1 MPGPVVSSQPCPSGP
16 LLHEKPLMI
25 PMILFKLSIG
35 LSAVERL
42 VLRLLIAALALSVL
56 MNVLLRMIGITLAW
70 ADEVGVYTMVLSGFV
85 GASLML
91 RARIDPAVLLLH
103 EFMPAGAVRVL
114 RMTVSALSA
123 LFGLMLAYLCL
134 RWFDPLQM
142 AAVGFDINA
151 FQAATFNF
159 IYTDRTA
166 ITGTPAYL
174 LYLII
179 PYFALAVTIHALT
192 NLCEDLGLLT
202 RPRDPAGLAMDVS
215 Q

>member
-1 MPGPVVSSQPCPSGP
+1 
-16 LLHEKPLMI
+16 MI
-25 PMILFKLSIG
+25 PKTLSKLSAG

-42 VLRLLIAALALSVL
+42 ILKLLIAGLTLSVL

-70 ADEVGVYTMVLSGFV
+70 ADEVGVYAMVLSGFV

-103 EFMPAGAVRVL
+103 EFLPPRACRVL

-123 LFGLMLAYLCL
+123 AFGMILFYLCL
-134 RWFDPLQM
+134 RWFDPVEVIK
-142 AAVGFDINA
+142 AGFDTAA

-159 IYTDRTA
+159 IYTDITPVMGAPAFMFYLVIPFFAAA
-166 ITGTPAYL
+166 I
-174 LYLII
+174 
-179 PYFALAVTIHALT
+179 TIHALT
-192 NLCEDLGLLT
+192 NLCEDMGLIA
-202 RPRDPAGLAMDVS
+202 RPADPAGLAMDIV

>member
-1 MPGPVVSSQPCPSGP
+1 
-16 LLHEKPLMI
+16 MI
-25 PMILFKLSIG
+25 ALTLSKLSAG
-35 LSAVERL
+35 LCALERVALRCL
-42 VLRLLIAALALSVL
+42 VAILAISVL

-70 ADEVGVYTMVLSGFV
+70 ADEVGVYAMILTGFV

-103 EFMPAGAVRVL
+103 EFLPAPAVRGL

-123 LFGLMLAYLCL
+123 IFGVTLVYLCI

-142 AAVGFDINA
+142 IAVGFDVNA

-159 IYTDRTA
+159 IYTDRTV

-179 PYFALAVTIHALT
+179 PYFALAITVHATT
-192 NLCEDLGLLT
+192 NLCEDLGLVQ
-202 RPRDPAGLAMDVS
+202 RPMDPAGLVMDVT

>member
-1 MPGPVVSSQPCPSGP
+1 
-16 LLHEKPLMI
+16 MI
-25 PMILFKLSIG
+25 PMTLSRLSAG

-42 VLRLLIAALALSVL
+42 ILRLLIAVLALSVL

-70 ADEVGVYTMVLSGFV
+70 ADEVGVYSMVLSGFV

-103 EFMPAGAVRVL
+103 EFLPARAVRLL

-123 LFGLMLAYLCL
+123 LFGVILLYLCL
-134 RWFDPLQM
+134 RWFDPIQM
-142 AAVGFDINA
+142 ISVGFDVNA

-179 PYFALAVTIHALT
+179 PYFALAITIHALT
-192 NLCEDLGLLT
+192 NLCEDLGLID
-202 RPRDPAGLAMDVS
+202 RPADPAGLAMDVV

>member
-1 MPGPVVSSQPCPSGP
+1 
-16 LLHEKPLMI
+16 MI
-25 PMILFKLSIG
+25 PMTLSKLSTG

-42 VLRLLIAALALSVL
+42 LLRVLIAVLALSVL

-70 ADEVGVYTMVLSGFV
+70 ADEVGVYSMVLSGFV

-103 EFMPAGAVRVL
+103 EFLPAKSVRLL
-114 RMTVSALSA
+114 RITVSALSA
-123 LFGLMLAYLCL
+123 LFGVILIYLCL
-134 RWFDPLQM
+134 RWFDPIEM
-142 AAVGFDINA
+142 ISVGFDINA

-159 IYTDRTA
+159 IYTDRTS

-179 PYFALAVTIHALT
+179 PYFALAITIHALT
-192 NLCEDLGLLT
+192 NLCEDMGLIK
-202 RPRDPAGLAMDVS
+202 RPADPAGLAMDVV

>member
-1 MPGPVVSSQPCPSGP
+1 
-16 LLHEKPLMI
+16 MI
-25 PMILFKLSIG
+25 PMTLSRLSAG

-42 VLRLLIAALALSVL
+42 FLRVLIATLALSVL

-70 ADEVGVYTMVLSGFV
+70 ADEVGVYSMVLSGFV

-103 EFMPAGAVRVL
+103 EFLPARAVRLL
-114 RMTVSALSA
+114 RITVSALSA
-123 LFGLMLAYLCL
+123 LFGVILIYLCL
-134 RWFDPLQM
+134 RWFDPIQM
-142 AAVGFDINA
+142 ISVGFDINA

-179 PYFALAVTIHALT
+179 PYFALAITIHALT
-192 NLCEDLGLLT
+192 NLCEDLGLID
-202 RPRDPAGLAMDVS
+202 RPADPAGLAMDVV

>member
-1 MPGPVVSSQPCPSGP
+1 
-16 LLHEKPLMI
+16 MI
-25 PMILFKLSIG
+25 PMTLSRLSAG

-42 VLRLLIAALALSVL
+42 FLRVLIATLALSVL

-70 ADEVGVYTMVLSGFV
+70 ADEVGVYSMVLSGFV

-103 EFMPAGAVRVL
+103 EFLPAKSVRLL
-114 RMTVSALSA
+114 RITVSALSA
-123 LFGLMLAYLCL
+123 LFGVILIYLCL
-134 RWFDPLQM
+134 RWFDPIQM
-142 AAVGFDINA
+142 ISVGFDINA

-179 PYFALAVTIHALT
+179 PYFALAITIHALT
-192 NLCEDLGLLT
+192 NLCEDLGLID
-202 RPRDPAGLAMDVS
+202 RPADPAGLAMDVV

>member
-1 MPGPVVSSQPCPSGP
+1 M
-16 LLHEKPLMI
+16 HEKRPMI
-25 PMILFKLSIG
+25 PMTLSKLSAG

-42 VLRLLIAALALSVL
+42 FLRLLIAILALSVL

-91 RARIDPAVLLLH
+91 RARIDPAVMLLH
-103 EFMPAGAVRVL
+103 EFLPPPAVRAL
-114 RMTVSALSA
+114 RILVSALSA
-123 LFGLMLAYLCL
+123 LFGVMLVYLCL
-134 RWFDPLQM
+134 RWFDPVQM
-142 AAVGFDINA
+142 FAVGFDVNA

-179 PYFALAVTIHALT
+179 PYFAVAITIHALT
-192 NLCEDLGLLT
+192 NLCEDMGLLT
-202 RPRDPAGLAMDVS
+202 RPLDPAGLAMDVT

>member
-1 MPGPVVSSQPCPSGP
+1 
-16 LLHEKPLMI
+16 MI
-25 PMILFKLSIG
+25 PMTLSRLSAG

-42 VLRLLIAALALSVL
+42 ILRLLIASLALSVL

-70 ADEVGVYTMVLSGFV
+70 ADEVGVYSMVLSGFV

-103 EFMPAGAVRVL
+103 EFLPARAVRLL
-114 RMTVSALSA
+114 RITVSALSA
-123 LFGLMLAYLCL
+123 LFGVILIYLCL
-134 RWFDPLQM
+134 RWFDPIQM
-142 AAVGFDINA
+142 ISVGFDVNA

-179 PYFALAVTIHALT
+179 PYFALAITIHALT
-192 NLCEDLGLLT
+192 NLCEDLGLID
-202 RPRDPAGLAMDVS
+202 RPADPAGLAMDVV

>member
-1 MPGPVVSSQPCPSGP
+1 
-16 LLHEKPLMI
+16 MI
-25 PMILFKLSIG
+25 PMTLSKLSSG
-35 LSAVERL
+35 FSAVERV
-42 VLRLLIAALALSVL
+42 VLRVLIAMLALSVL

-103 EFMPAGAVRVL
+103 EFLPARAVRVL
-114 RMTVSALSA
+114 RMSVSALSA
-123 LFGLMLAYLCL
+123 LFGLVLIYLCL
-134 RWFDPLQM
+134 RWFNPIQM
-142 AAVGFDINA
+142 INVGFDINA

-179 PYFALAVTIHALT
+179 PYFAVAITIHAAT
-192 NLCEDLGLLT
+192 NLCEDLGLID
-202 RPRDPAGLAMDVS
+202 RPADPAGLAMDVV

>member
-1 MPGPVVSSQPCPSGP
+1 M
-16 LLHEKPLMI
+16 HEKRPMI
-25 PMILFKLSIG
+25 PMTLSKLSAG

-42 VLRLLIAALALSVL
+42 FLRLLIAILALSVL

-103 EFMPAGAVRVL
+103 EFLPPPAVRAL
-114 RMTVSALSA
+114 RTLVSALSA
-123 LFGLMLAYLCL
+123 LFGVMLVYLCL
-134 RWFDPLQM
+134 RWFDPVQM
-142 AAVGFDINA
+142 FAVGFDVNA

-179 PYFALAVTIHALT
+179 PYFAVAITIHALT
-192 NLCEDLGLLT
+192 NLCEDMGLLT
-202 RPRDPAGLAMDVS
+202 RPLDPAGLAMDVT

>member
-1 MPGPVVSSQPCPSGP
+1 MT
-16 LLHEKPLMI
+16 
-25 PMILFKLSIG
+25 LSRLSTG

-42 VLRLLIAALALSVL
+42 LLRVLIAVLALSVL

-70 ADEVGVYTMVLSGFV
+70 ADEVGIYSMVLSGFV

-103 EFMPAGAVRVL
+103 EFLPAKSVRLL

-123 LFGLMLAYLCL
+123 LFGVILIYLCL
-134 RWFDPLQM
+134 RWFNPMQM
-142 AAVGFDINA
+142 ISVGFDINA

-166 ITGTPAYL
+166 ITGTPTYL

-179 PYFALAVTIHALT
+179 PYFAVAITIHALT
-192 NLCEDLGLLT
+192 NLCEDLGLID
-202 RPRDPAGLAMDVS
+202 RPADPAGLAMDVV

>member
-1 MPGPVVSSQPCPSGP
+1 
-16 LLHEKPLMI
+16 MI
-25 PMILFKLSIG
+25 PMTLSKLSAG
-35 LSAVERL
+35 LSVLERI
-42 VLRLLIAALALSVL
+42 VLRFLIAVLALSVL

-70 ADEVGVYTMVLSGFV
+70 ADEVGVYAMVLSGFV

-103 EFMPAGAVRVL
+103 EFLPPRACRVL
-114 RMTVSALSA
+114 RISVSALSA
-123 LFGLMLAYLCL
+123 IFGTLLVYLCL
-134 RWFDPLQM
+134 RWFDPVQM
-142 AAVGFDINA
+142 ISVGFDINA

-179 PYFALAVTIHALT
+179 PYFAVAITIHALT
-192 NLCEDLGLLT
+192 NLCEDLGLLQ
-202 RPRDPAGLAMDVS
+202 RPMDPAGLAMDMT

>member
-1 MPGPVVSSQPCPSGP
+1 VRHATPRRTR
-16 LLHEKPLMI
+16 LYEKRAMI
-25 PMILFKLSIG
+25 ALILSKLSAG
-35 LSAVERL
+35 LCAVERL
-42 VLRLLIAALALSVL
+42 MLRILVAILALSVL

-70 ADEVGVYTMVLSGFV
+70 ADEVGIYAMVLTGFV

-103 EFMPAGAVRVL
+103 EFLPAPAVRGL
-114 RMTVSALSA
+114 RMGVSALSA
-123 LFGLMLAYLCL
+123 IFGVFLIYLCI
-134 RWFDPLQM
+134 RWFDPMQM
-142 AAVGFDINA
+142 IAVSFDVKA

-166 ITGTPAYL
+166 ITGTPSYL

-179 PYFALAVTIHALT
+179 PYFAVAITLHAAT
-192 NLCEDLGLLT
+192 NLCEDLGLVR
-202 RPRDPAGLAMDVS
+202 RPLDPAGLVMDVS

>member
-1 MPGPVVSSQPCPSGP
+1 
-16 LLHEKPLMI
+16 MI
-25 PMILFKLSIG
+25 PMTLSRLSAG

-42 VLRLLIAALALSVL
+42 FLRVLIATLALSVL

-70 ADEVGVYTMVLSGFV
+70 ADEVGVYSMVLSGFV

-91 RARIDPAVLLLH
+91 RARIDPAVLLMH
-103 EFMPAGAVRVL
+103 EFLPAKSVRLL
-114 RMTVSALSA
+114 RITVSALSA
-123 LFGLMLAYLCL
+123 LFGVILISLCL
-134 RWFDPLQM
+134 RWFDPIQM
-142 AAVGFDINA
+142 LSVGFDINA

-179 PYFALAVTIHALT
+179 PYFALAITIHALT
-192 NLCEDLGLLT
+192 NLCEDLGLID
-202 RPRDPAGLAMDVS
+202 RPADAAGLAMDVV

>member
-1 MPGPVVSSQPCPSGP
+1 
-16 LLHEKPLMI
+16 MI
-25 PMILFKLSIG
+25 PMTLSRLSTG

-42 VLRLLIAALALSVL
+42 LLRVLIAVLALSVL

-70 ADEVGVYTMVLSGFV
+70 ADEVGVYSMVLSGFV

-103 EFMPAGAVRVL
+103 EFLPAKSVRLL

-123 LFGLMLAYLCL
+123 LFGVILIYLCL
-134 RWFDPLQM
+134 RWFNPMQM
-142 AAVGFDINA
+142 ISVGFDINA

-179 PYFALAVTIHALT
+179 PYFAVAITIHALT
-192 NLCEDLGLLT
+192 NLCEDLGLID
-202 RPRDPAGLAMDVS
+202 RPADPAGLAMDVV

>member
-1 MPGPVVSSQPCPSGP
+1 
-16 LLHEKPLMI
+16 MI
-25 PMILFKLSIG
+25 PMTLSRLSAG

-42 VLRLLIAALALSVL
+42 FLRVLIATLALSVL

-70 ADEVGVYTMVLSGFV
+70 ADEVGVYSMVLSGFV

-91 RARIDPAVLLLH
+91 RARIDPAVLLMH
-103 EFMPAGAVRVL
+103 EFLPAKSVRLL
-114 RMTVSALSA
+114 RITVSALSA
-123 LFGLMLAYLCL
+123 LFGVILISLCL
-134 RWFDPLQM
+134 RWFDPIQM
-142 AAVGFDINA
+142 LSVGFDINA

-179 PYFALAVTIHALT
+179 PYFALAITIHALT
-192 NLCEDLGLLT
+192 NLCEDLGLID
-202 RPRDPAGLAMDVS
+202 RPADPAGLAMDVV

>member
-1 MPGPVVSSQPCPSGP
+1 
-16 LLHEKPLMI
+16 MI
-25 PMILFKLSIG
+25 PMTLSKLSSG
-35 LSAVERL
+35 FSAVERV
-42 VLRLLIAALALSVL
+42 VLRVLIATLALSVL

-70 ADEVGVYTMVLSGFV
+70 ADEVGVYSMVLSGFV

-103 EFMPAGAVRVL
+103 EFLPARAVRGL

-123 LFGLMLAYLCL
+123 LFGVVLIYLCL
-134 RWFDPLQM
+134 RWFNPMQM
-142 AAVGFDINA
+142 IAVGFDINA

-166 ITGTPAYL
+166 ITGTPSYL

-179 PYFALAVTIHALT
+179 PYFAVAITIHAAT
-192 NLCEDLGLLT
+192 NLCEDLGLID
-202 RPRDPAGLAMDVS
+202 RPADPAGLAMDVV

>member
-1 MPGPVVSSQPCPSGP
+1 
-16 LLHEKPLMI
+16 MI
-25 PMILFKLSIG
+25 PMTLSRLSAG

-42 VLRLLIAALALSVL
+42 ILRLLIAVLALSVL

-70 ADEVGVYTMVLSGFV
+70 ADEVGVYSMVLSGFV

-103 EFMPAGAVRVL
+103 EFLPARAVRLL

-123 LFGLMLAYLCL
+123 LFGVILIYLCL
-134 RWFDPLQM
+134 RWFDPIQM
-142 AAVGFDINA
+142 ISVGFDVNA

-179 PYFALAVTIHALT
+179 PYFALAITIHALT
-192 NLCEDLGLLT
+192 NLCEDLGLID
-202 RPRDPAGLAMDVS
+202 RPADPAGLAMDVV